1 MSGLLCL
8 ASLAASAE
16 DVLMPQLG
24 KQVVIVGDAPVTYYD
39 YKGTESMPATGPGSA
54 CATTIFK
61 PAKEGNAI
69 QLVFEE
75 VEIKT
80 YSPSYNAY
88 LKVYNGVFDTTSVTY
103 PATGSAVTTTGFPH
117 TEAQLDS
124 LVGTYS
130 NLSYISTDATGA
142 LSVCLQFKN
151 PNVSKGWKATV
162 RSVEVKPMEVKAV
175 AADYSQVESELYPNK
190 QGVSLAALSITTEG
204 LMPAKT
210 LESLSFRLAGEGIF
224 APSDL
229 RLYEG
234 NGQHVC
240 HHYAV

>member
-8 ASLAASAE
+8 ASSAASAE

-39 YKGTESMPATGPGSA
+39 YKGTESMPATG
-54 CATTIFK
+54 
-61 PAKEGNAI
+61 
-69 QLVFEE
+69 L
-75 VEIKT
+75 
-80 YSPSYNAY
+80 
-88 LKVYNGVFDTTSVTY
+88 
-103 PATGSAVTTTGFPH
+103 GSAVTTTGFPH

-151 PNVSKGWKATV
+151 PYVSKGWKATV

-204 LMPAKT
+204 LTPAKT